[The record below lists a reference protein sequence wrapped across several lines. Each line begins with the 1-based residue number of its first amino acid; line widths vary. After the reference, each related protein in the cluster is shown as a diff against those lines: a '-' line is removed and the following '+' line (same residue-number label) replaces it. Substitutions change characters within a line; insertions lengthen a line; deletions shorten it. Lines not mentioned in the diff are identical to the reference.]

1 MRDLTRSNAKLR
13 GTIGSLAARLSGGSK
28 GEAVQVKNAEIAVS
42 GASKLKLEV
51 TDKLVRKGVPYDMAD
66 RIADRLEQDKFIDE
80 RRYSRAFIQDKFRF
94 AKWGKQKIGLAL
106 RQKRIDP
113 AVYQPLLAGI
123 DTEEY
128 LAVLKALLESKK
140 KSLHIAD
147 GYECRA
153 KLTRFALGRGF
164 SADDIRLCIGSVG
177 EDEW

>member
-1 MRDLTRSNAKLR
+1 MDEIDEINELKRMVAYCAQAEHCRS
-13 GTIGSLAARLSGGSK
+13 
-28 GEAVQVKNAEIAVS
+28 
-42 GASKLKLEV
+42 EV

-164 SADDIRLCIGSVG
+164 SADDIRLCIGSVD